1 MIMAKGKAI
10 ADFLGRQ
17 GSVNYQTA
25 GQWDFIYAA
34 STVKDPKW
42 DIGDHVN
49 LADGRVFVYSKSS
62 GVCASGQA
70 ADFAATGAIPYVVL
84 DKGQAEGDMEITFA
98 AVSHSVIA
106 QDELRGGFI
115 VLWGVALKDM
125 TRGILGND
133 ASADGAA
140 IKIYLDGPLTRAVTT
155 STPGEAYENPYANLI
170 NTGSGNANLAKAGVP
185 ATYVSAADMFFW
197 VEKRGPVF
205 IAPQSDIINN
215 VTGAYFRHDGSIE
228 ADIDV
233 EDRSAGVNTTQYAG
247 HRIIGNYAGNGP
259 LFMLQG

>member
-1 MIMAKGKAI
+1 MKGKAI
-10 ADFLGRQ
+10 AVIPRQ
-17 GSVNYQTA
+17 QGYVSHETA
-25 GQWDFIYAA
+25 GEWDFIYRA
-34 STVKDPKW
+34 STVKDAKW
-42 DIGDHVN
+42 DIGDHAN

-84 DKGQAEGDMEITFA
+84 DKAQSEGDKVITFA

-106 QDELRGGFI
+106 RDELRGGFI

-125 TRGILGND
+125 TRGIIGND

-140 IKIYLDGPLTRAVTT
+140 ITIYLDGPLTRDVTT

-170 NTGSGNANLAKAGVP
+170 NTGSGNPNLAKAGVP
-185 ATYVSAADMFFW
+185 ATYVSAADMYFW
-197 VEKRGPVF
+197 VQKSGPVF
-205 IAPQSDIINN
+205 IAPQSDVINN
-215 VTGAYFRHDGSIE
+215 ITGCYFRHDGSIE

-233 EDRSAGVNTTQYAG
+233 EDRVAGENTTQYAG